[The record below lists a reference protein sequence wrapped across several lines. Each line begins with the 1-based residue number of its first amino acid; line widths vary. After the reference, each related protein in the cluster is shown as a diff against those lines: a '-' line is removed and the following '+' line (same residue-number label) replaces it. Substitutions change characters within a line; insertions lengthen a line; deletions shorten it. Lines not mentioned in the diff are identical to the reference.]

1 MKLINKIFRTQ
12 EGNEGIELQL
22 INSEA
27 EKESCKNY
35 LMVKDG
41 NIDVAIS
48 GQKVAMPKNL
58 INELG
63 IRYKYIQDLKEYI
76 KNQAQMHGIYYAI
89 EKAPIRVWD
98 NHIDARPIC
107 SKTDGNVRHFVHL
120 TGDEVPIQ
128 STTTL
133 EFYALSKK
141 ILEENYLQ
149 DQAQLKNEHKIYRPK
164 PGIVT
169 QWVRTD
175 ENIVTLIAGRLIF
188 MNAAMINVTNPD
200 EISSCD
206 QIEWWGNKCICPR
219 YKPIGFYSPSG
230 KYYEYEPTQRT
241 FVIPPILH

>member
-12 EGNEGIELQL
+12 EGQELQL
-22 INSEA
+22 INSET

-41 NIDVAIS
+41 NIDVAI
-48 GQKVAMPKNL
+48 GDQKVEMPEIL

-63 IRYKYIQDLKEYI
+63 ITYKYVKNLKEYI
-76 KNQAQMHGIYYAI
+76 KELAQKQGVYFAI

-98 NHIDARPIC
+98 NHHQEEEPIC
-107 SKTDGNVRHFVHL
+107 SKTDGCVKHYVHL
-120 TGDEVPIQ
+120 TEDDVPVQ

-133 EFYALSKK
+133 KFYALSKK

-169 QWVRTD
+169 QWVRTY
-175 ENIVTLIAGRLIF
+175 ENIVTLINGELKF
-188 MNAAMINVTNPD
+188 MNTPMINVTNPD

-206 QIEWWGNKCICPR
+206 QIEWWGDECIWPR
-219 YKPIGFYSPSG
+219 YKPVGFYSTPREE
-230 KYYEYEPTQRT
+230 YDEYEPIQRT
-241 FVIPPILH
+241 FVIPPILL